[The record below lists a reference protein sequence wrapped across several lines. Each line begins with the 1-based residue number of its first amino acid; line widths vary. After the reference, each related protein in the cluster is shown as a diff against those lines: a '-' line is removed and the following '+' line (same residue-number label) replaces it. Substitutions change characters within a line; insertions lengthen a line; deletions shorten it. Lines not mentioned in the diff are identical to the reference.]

1 MFLKLKILYMKKFK
15 KFIKKCILKKYKGTT
30 YFNKDFQ
37 KQYFIER
44 KKAEKKIKKLKIK
57 KELKKDRTYLNL
69 KKIYLSSDNKF
80 INEHI
85 LTYYKK
91 FEVNFSLK
99 SHYDKN
105 FKKKTNSETNINSYI
120 FLGLLINKLKVLNK
134 YQKINC
140 ILKIID
146 KLLFSGS
153 FERIS
158 MKNNFLKLLKLE
170 KKILKSIL

>member
-1 MFLKLKILYMKKFK
+1 MKKFK
-15 KFIKKCILKKYKGTT
+15 KFIQKCILEKYKNTT
-30 YFNKDFQ
+30 CFNKSFQ

-44 KKAEKKIKKLKIK
+44 KKAEKNIKKLKIK
-57 KELKKDRTYLNL
+57 KELKKDRTYISL
-69 KKIYLSSDNKF
+69 KKIYLSSDNKL
-80 INEHI
+80 IKKHI
-85 LTYYKK
+85 FLYYKK
-91 FEVNFSLK
+91 FEINLSLK
-99 SHYDKN
+99 SHYDIN

-153 FERIS
+153 FERIF
-158 MKNNFLKLLKLE
+158 MKDDFLKLLNLE
-170 KKILKSIL
+170 KKILKGIL

>member
-1 MFLKLKILYMKKFK
+1 MKKFK
-15 KFIKKCILKKYKGTT
+15 KFIEKCILKKYKDTT
-30 YFNKDFQ
+30 CFNKSFQ

-44 KKAEKKIKKLKIK
+44 KKAKKNIKKLKIK
-57 KELKKDRTYLNL
+57 KELRADRTYLNL
-69 KKIYLSSDNKF
+69 KKIYSSSDNKL
-80 INEHI
+80 INKYI
-85 LTYYKK
+85 FTYYKK
-91 FEVNFSLK
+91 FEVNLSLK

-153 FERIS
+153 FEKMS
-158 MKNNFLKLLKLE
+158 MKNNFLKLLNLE
-170 KKILKSIL
+170 KKILKGIL